1 MKTLLMVLEFLIAV
15 SLIGVVLL
23 QPPKGEGM
31 GSIGG
36 QAHMFHQ
43 VRGLNAGLDRLCI
56 GLAVAFVGI
65 AILLSVMS

>member
-1 MKTLLMVLEFLIAV
+1 MKTFLMIAEFLI
-15 SLIGVVLL
+15 SLGLIGVVML

-36 QAHMFHQ
+36 QAHVFNQ

-56 GLAVAFVGI
+56 GLSVAFIGI
-65 AILLSVMS
+65 AIVLSVMS